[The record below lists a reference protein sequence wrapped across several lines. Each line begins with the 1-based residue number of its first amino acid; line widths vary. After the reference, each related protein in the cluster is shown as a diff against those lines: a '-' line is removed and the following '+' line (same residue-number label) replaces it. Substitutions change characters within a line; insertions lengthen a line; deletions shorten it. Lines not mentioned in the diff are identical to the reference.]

1 MHAKPHRYV
10 AYYRVS
16 TQKQGNSGLGLE
28 AQQLAVAN
36 FLRGNSPVDVFT
48 EIESG
53 RNPERPKLKQAIAR
67 CRELKAKLLIAKL
80 DRLARSV
87 AFISNLMESDVEFTV
102 ADFPE
107 ANRLTIHILA
117 AVAEHEARL
126 ISERTRNALAQ
137 AKQRGTKLGS
147 HSHKNKKHVSD
158 LHKARASR
166 TQKARQRAIQL
177 MPFIADARAAG
188 HTSLAAIA
196 NKLNDWKQ
204 NAPLGGTWTASQ
216 VRRICLM
223 CDPQAGH

>member
-1 MHAKPHRYV
+1 MHAESHRYV

-28 AQQLAVAN
+28 AQQYAVAN
-36 FLRGNSPVDVFT
+36 FLHGKQVVDEFT

-53 RNPERPKLKQAIAR
+53 RSPERPKLRQAMTR
-67 CRELKAKLLIAKL
+67 CRELKARLLIAKL

-87 AFISNLMESDVEFTV
+87 SFISNLMDSDIEFIV

-137 AKQRGTKLGS
+137 AKQRGVKLGS
-147 HSHKNKKHVSD
+147 HSHKTRNHLSD
-158 LHKARASR
+158 LQKARQSR
-166 TQKARQRAIQL
+166 TDKSRQRAIQL

-188 HTSLAAIA
+188 HTSLSAVAQ
-196 NKLNDWKQ
+196 KLNDWKQ
-204 NAPLGGTWTASQ
+204 PAPLGGKWTAAQ
-216 VRRICLM
+216 VRRVI
-223 CDPQAGH
+223 D

>member
-1 MHAKPHRYV
+1 MQNVNTMQAKPLRYV

-16 TQKQGNSGLGLE
+16 TLKQGSSGLGLE
-28 AQQLAVAN
+28 AQQQAVTN
-36 FLRGNSPVDVFT
+36 FLHGNTPVDVFA
-48 EIESG
+48 EVESG
-53 RNPERPKLKQAIAR
+53 RNPERPKLKEAITR

-126 ISERTRNALAQ
+126 ISERTRSALAQ

-147 HSHKNKKHVSD
+147 LSHKSEKHLSD
-158 LHKARASR
+158 LQRAREIR
-166 TQKARQRAIQL
+166 TQRAQLRAIEL
-177 MPFIADARAAG
+177 EPFISDARAAG

-196 NKLNDWKQ
+196 KKLNDWKQ
-204 NAPLGGTWTASQ
+204 PAPLGGKWTPGQ
-216 VRRICLM
+216 VKRILPHM
-223 CDPQAGH
+223 